1 MSKNSRR
8 QAWVARHIEARGV
21 RDPRVLAAM
30 AEVRREHFVRS
41 EQRNAAYADR
51 PLSIGHG
58 QTISQPYIVAYM
70 IAALRLSGDE
80 VVLEIGTGSGYAAAV
95 LSRVARVVYTIET
108 IASLAATAAER
119 LDKAGIDNVHVRHGD
134 GTLGW
139 PEHAPYDA
147 ILVSAGAPRVP
158 PALLDQ
164 LADGGRLVIPVGAEP
179 DLQVLV
185 RIVRHGDLIDEEAL
199 TDVRFVPLVGRQGW
213 PERG

>member
-1 MSKNSRR
+1 MSKKSRR
-8 QAWVARHIEARGV
+8 QSWVARHIEARGV
-21 RDPRVLAAM
+21 RDPRVLRAM
-30 AEVRREHFVRS
+30 AEVRREQFVPAEERK
-41 EQRNAAYADR
+41 AAYADH

-58 QTISQPYIVAYM
+58 QTISQPFIVAYM
-70 IAALRLSGDE
+70 IAALGLHGDE
-80 VVLEIGTGSGYAAAV
+80 AVLEIGTGSGYAAAV
-95 LSRVARVVYTIET
+95 LSRVARVVYTVET
-108 IASLAATAAER
+108 IAPLAASAAER
-119 LDKAGIDNVHVRHGD
+119 LAKAGFDNVHVRHGD

-179 DLQVLV
+179 GLQVLV
-185 RIVRHGDLIDEEAL
+185 RIVRHGHRIEEEEL